1 MWGAFQKKKIWLL
14 ITIMLVTSINFKSP
28 VQAAG
33 IQDCPL
39 PSEYDA
45 ESKILI
51 EQNNLQLTVGKY
63 KLNGNYLSNKCGLGT
78 KAVVYGSPASVAGN
92 EFDQGHWRYLGYDIN
107 GVVYRNWLFRS
118 DSKATLN
125 VAKNWVK
132 APWKNTEGKQKGI
145 GDTEHLTAHPDAQK
159 WLEAIVD
166 PYKESPTFIQSYN
179 KRTGK
184 GWTGDTLK
192 DYVIIQQV
200 PTDFSPGIVQM
211 WNIWQPDGSWWYEM
225 FYIPPLNKLEVKKQ
239 PDLIISELIS
249 PADAW
254 VGDSVSIKITTKN
267 QGTENSGAFTVG
279 IVGTTIKSEIISN
292 IPPGQIKTV
301 TVNVS
306 STSSGIKTF
315 TAKTDFGEAVIE
327 SNENNNTK
335 DFKIAFNKKNE
346 PTTPI
351 AIISHKEGDHRTT
364 PEITMKPATEPMLD
378 DKLSY
383 SPGKESI
390 TIREWKYKNP
400 TGKTIA
406 TKPTAKDFA
415 AEGKYIIELRVTNSA
430 KKVSEWAQLIINV
443 ANKATPNPSASPT
456 PTPEPT
462 PTPKPDLK
470 ADIEFDPPSIIAGE
484 KSSLINRSKGLN
496 GYTWTFTENLSAVLP
511 NNTDFEFLY
520 KMYSNPGFYTAEI
533 IVTDEFGGSQKDTAL
548 LRVVDPKPV
557 AIVSGITRVI
567 QGRPLERPYNLLN
580 SYTPLEDRGEKID
593 FSKSEMRYKKV
604 GDAAY
609 TNGWFTITPANLGEY
624 SIEGKVYDTTGR
636 ASDWDDLIMEV
647 IPDQPP
653 TVEVIAPEE
662 SYRGNGF
669 MLYIDAESPDGDI
682 LNHLFLEERYDQD
695 GDGNYEEEVWKPLY
709 DGVFKT
715 THSLNY
721 SKVGKRQYRAT
732 VTEDYGLKG
741 SSGIATTDILNYA
754 PSANFNVFGTTQQP
768 GQGEDSG
775 PPVTNYA
782 TQSIFRSWT
791 AKTPYKGGNAQ
802 KAAWKAD
809 ATTLSTKNGVYSNF
823 SVGYPNSGN
832 GANSRTKYQLAAD
845 IVAKP
850 TWSVPVTEI
859 LFNKVFG
866 GNRLYS
872 YNQNYSLPNYPYTFY
887 ERNSITGELLRT
899 VNFDTPGG
907 FTLMEIGG
915 DETFYFKDSRQN
927 AANPYLAV
935 IARYDKNGVYLD
947 SINLQSSL
955 TSPSGLGS
963 GIGPALVQISNDGEY
978 MYVASKFSYDVPE
991 QYNYNYNNQ
1000 LRIFKYS
1007 LKTKSLVWEAP
1018 GENLDRGFIT
1028 NINLTEDDNGDAYF
1042 TYNFEDRYSSGLGG
1056 VRGLVVQVKKNGVA
1070 RTVTV
1075 GGAIGLSAASISDSK
1090 RFVYVNYV
1098 SMGSSKTGTTMF
1110 EAIESGTNYYG
1121 EEIFKSAFGR
1131 RIVSYESSH
1140 PLGYSDVAPNA
1151 NPIVFSNLLTYSQG
1165 RTHESYNAFFNY
1177 YGDQH
1182 GGFQGVD
1189 YGANLGK
1196 IFINQYDQIIYPSFM
1211 GVGSSWGDP
1220 DAPKKIWATLYN
1232 ATTNSVI
1239 AQTPYSGPEPGNN
1252 QKQSG
1257 TSTPIL
1263 PDGSIYVFYEKNVMP
1278 FVSANA
1284 NGTLKEIDANTV
1296 EITSDDWGGLL
1307 YDAGSSMKNYALEF
1321 HANVSDLR
1329 NDKVIGAAFQ
1339 IQNEKNM
1346 YAMEW
1351 SKNTLSLFRVVNG
1364 AKTLLQSAPM
1374 TRTAFNTYPIK
1385 VESVNGIQRVYVN
1398 YAKVLEV
1405 ADGTYTRG
1413 YAGIM
1418 SLGQSSAVFSNV
1430 KKTNYGDTY
1439 TEQTYDSV
1447 LVNDPIS
1454 YEKLFNDVEKDPMG
1468 AEEWSYS
1475 HNPNFFENPEGLS
1488 IYSGKTYGSTINAL
1502 EKPGVYEITFRVK
1515 DNPGLSAYSKWS
1527 EPVKKLLYV
1536 HRRPVAQPD
1545 VRFTGKVFSEGE
1557 ALDYETFDTS
1567 YDPDIAHILSDKL
1580 FRTRWADQTTW
1591 TVGKREYYNR
1601 PGVEL
1606 IIQEQVRD
1614 IHGAWSYWGQ
1624 TIVYKEGIPPVNQT
1638 KPVMTITVPA
1648 GTTPTTPTVLI
1659 KEPTIRWTYYD
1670 AQNDP
1675 QERYRLMLTYVD
1687 NNETAL
1693 YIEHEG
1699 NALTYPMLAE
1709 SIVPGRVVKVQ
1720 GQVYSAGVWSN
1731 LSNIKYFVL
1740 DLPPQTYLLSFNGLD
1755 ANNPIYTNSN
1765 RPQLHAFT
1773 IDPENHPIKA
1783 IDYEVFKASSGVMVV
1798 DTNSALAAANY
1809 TTPALAEGLHYWR
1822 ARANDSYLW
1831 GPYSSNGFFFVDTVK
1846 PADVNEQLT
1855 VEPTAVTVQF
1865 NTFYDAE
1872 PSSGH
1877 AARTFYLQKVN
1888 ADGSV
1893 TNIDLNGD
1901 GKMEYSIPLVL
1912 SKQSY
1917 KVAGL
1922 ISGQT
1927 YRLTIIDYDVAGNE
1941 GHYEYIYFVTNRP
1954 PTADFD
1960 WKPKPVYEGD
1970 MTTFLSNVT
1979 DADGNTL
1986 TIAYELTSPLGV
1998 KNSYFYTVNGPNY
2011 PVKGP
2016 SLRLTTVGL
2025 WSMKLTVSDGIA
2037 EPVSMT
2043 KTLQVLPLHVN
2054 GYVRH
2059 TELWDQ
2065 HRKAFNLKQSGDENS
2080 PRGYSVFWA
2089 GEKFILEADTT
2100 ITGTATKADRVEVRM
2115 RTYETSLTALNAGQT
2130 SWHGELWDASFTKLA
2145 KGTLTFIFSAYYN
2158 NGTVKTK
2165 SVDITIDGQTLDIVG
2180 VHRVQ

>member
-1 MWGAFQKKKIWLL
+1 MG
-14 ITIMLVTSINFKSP
+14 S
-28 VQAAG
+28 
-33 IQDCPL
+33 
-39 PSEYDA
+39 
-45 ESKILI
+45 
-51 EQNNLQLTVGKY
+51 NL
-63 KLNGNYLSNKCGLGT
+63 
-78 KAVVYGSPASVAGN
+78 VVYGSPLDISTSEGN
-92 EFDQGHWRYLGYDIN
+92 LFDDGEWRYLGWDIN
-107 GVVYRNWLFRS
+107 GNLYRNWLFRS
-118 DSKATLN
+118 DSRATLN
-125 VAKNWVK
+125 VGKNWVK
-132 APWKNTEGKQKGI
+132 TPWNTTVGESKKI
-145 GDTEHLTAHPDAQK
+145 TPTPMLTSHPDARK
-159 WLEAIVD
+159 WLESIVD
-166 PYKESPTFIQSYN
+166 PYRESPTFIQSYN

-184 GWTGDTLK
+184 GWTGETLK
-192 DYVIIQQV
+192 EYVIIQQI

-211 WNIWQPDGSWWYEM
+211 WNIWKPDGSWWYEM
-225 FYIPPLNKLEVKKQ
+225 FYIPPLNKLVVKKQ
-239 PDLIISELIS
+239 PDLLISTLVS

-254 VGDSVSIKITTKN
+254 VGDSVPIKITTKN

-279 IVGTTIKSEIISN
+279 IVGTNIKSEIISN

-301 TVNVS
+301 TVNLT
-306 STSSGIKTF
+306 STSSGIKSF
-315 TAKTDFGEAVIE
+315 TAKTDFGEAVAE

-364 PEITMKPATEPMLD
+364 PEITMKPATKPMLD

-383 SPGKESI
+383 SPGKEAI
-390 TIREWKYKNP
+390 TLKEWKYKTP
-400 TGKTIA
+400 VGKMIA
-406 TKPTAKDFA
+406 RKPTAKDFA

-430 KKVSEWAQLIINV
+430 KKVSEWAQLIINI
-443 ANKATPNPSASPT
+443 ANQATPNPSPST
-456 PTPEPT
+456 SPEPT

-496 GYTWTFTENLSAVLP
+496 GYTWKFTDNLSAVLP
-511 NNTDFEFLY
+511 NTTDYEFMNITY
-520 KMYSNPGFYTAEI
+520 PAPGYYTAEI
-533 IVTDEFGGSQKDTAL
+533 TVTDEFGGSHRDGAV
-548 LRVVDPKPV
+548 LRVIDPKPV

-593 FSKSEMRYKKV
+593 FSRSEMRYKRV

-609 TNGWFTITPANLGEY
+609 TNGWFNITPTDLGEY

-636 ASDWDDLIMEV
+636 VSDWDELIMEV
-647 IPDQPP
+647 VPDAPP
-653 TVEVIAPEE
+653 TVRVVAPEE

-682 LNHLFLEERYDQD
+682 LKYLSLEERYDRD
-695 GDGNYEEEVWKPLY
+695 GDENFEEEAWRTLY
-709 DGVFKT
+709 DGKFKT
-715 THSLNY
+715 IHSLNY
-721 SKVGKRQYRAT
+721 STVGKRQYRAV
-732 VTEDYGLKG
+732 VTEDFGMKG
-741 SSGIATTDILNYA
+741 YSGIAATDILNYA

-775 PPVTNYA
+775 PPVTNYT

-791 AKTPYKGGNAQ
+791 SKLPYKGGNAQ

-809 ATTLSTKNGVYSNF
+809 ATTLSTKNGVYANF

-832 GANSRTKYQLAAD
+832 GANSRTKYQLASE

-850 TWSVPVTEI
+850 TWSVPNTETV
-859 LFNKVFG
+859 FNKVFG

-872 YNQNYSLPNYPYTFY
+872 YKQDYNSPNFPYTFY

-899 VNFDTPGG
+899 VTFDTPSN
-907 FTLMEIGG
+907 FTLMQIGG
-915 DETFYFKDSRQN
+915 DETFYFSDGRER
-927 AANPYLAV
+927 ATNPYLV
-935 IARYDKNGVYLD
+935 KIARYDKNGVYID
-947 SINLQSSL
+947 TISMQSNK

-963 GIGPALVQISNDGEY
+963 EIGPALLELSSDGEF
-978 MYVASKFSYDVPE
+978 MYVASKFSYDVPG
-991 QYNYNYNNQ
+991 NYYDGYRNQ
-1000 LRIFKYS
+1000 LRFFKYS

-1018 GENLDRGFIT
+1018 GETLDRGYIT
-1028 NINLTEDDNGDAYF
+1028 NINMTEDDNGDVYF
-1042 TYNFEDRYSSGLGG
+1042 TYNFEDRYSSGLAGL
-1056 VRGLVVQVKKNGVA
+1056 RGYVVQVKQDGIT
-1070 RTVTV
+1070 RTHAI
-1075 GGAIGLSAASISDSK
+1075 GGAAGLSHASISDSK
-1090 RFVYVNYV
+1090 KYVYVNYV
-1098 SMGSSKTGTTMF
+1098 ELNGSTIGNTFF
-1110 EAIESGTNYYG
+1110 EAIYNGTNYNG
-1121 EEIFKSAFGR
+1121 EPVFENAFVR
-1131 RIVSYESSH
+1131 SIVRYQDDSGLSFAV
-1140 PLGYSDVAPNA
+1140 VAPNA
-1151 NPIVFSNLLTYSQG
+1151 NPLVFASGFTYSQG
-1165 RTHESYNAFFNY
+1165 RTHQSYNAFFNI
-1177 YGDQH
+1177 YGDQS
-1182 GGFQGVD
+1182 GGFESES
-1189 YGANLGK
+1189 YSANLGK
-1196 IFINQYDQIIYPSFM
+1196 IFINQHNQIIYPVFNP
-1211 GVGSSWGDP
+1211 VGITFDP
-1220 DAPKKIWATLYN
+1220 GTPRKITATLYN
-1232 ATTNSVI
+1232 ASTNSVI
-1239 AQTPYSGPEPGNN
+1239 AATPYSGPPVVSYEDR
-1252 QKQSG
+1252 SG
-1257 TSTPIL
+1257 TSSTPIL
-1263 PDGSIYVFYEKNVMP
+1263 PDGSIYVFYDKNVMP
-1278 FVSANA
+1278 FVPAKAGGSI
-1284 NGTLKEIDANTV
+1284 KEIDANTV
-1296 EITSDDWGGLL
+1296 EITNDDWGGLL
-1307 YDAGSSMKNYALEF
+1307 YDAGSAMKNYALEF
-1321 HANVSDLR
+1321 HANVSDMK

-1351 SKNTLSLFRVVNG
+1351 SKNALSLYRVVNG
-1364 AKTLLQSAPM
+1364 AKTLLQSTPM

-1405 ADGTYTRG
+1405 ADGTYIRG
-1413 YAGIM
+1413 YAGLM
-1418 SLGQSSAVFSNV
+1418 SLGQSNAVFSNV

-1454 YEKLFNDVEKDPMG
+1454 YEKLFNDIEKDPMA

-1475 HNPNFFENPEGLS
+1475 HNPNFFENPERLS
-1488 IYSGKTYGSTINAL
+1488 VHNGKTYGSTINSL
-1502 EKPGVYEITFRVK
+1502 ERAGVYEITFRAK
-1515 DNPGLSAYSKWS
+1515 DNPGLSAYRKWS

-1545 VRFTGKVFSEGE
+1545 VRFTGKVFAEGE
-1557 ALDYETFDTS
+1557 ALNYETFDTS

-1580 FRTRWADQTTW
+1580 FRTRWADQSTW
-1591 TVGKREYYNR
+1591 TAGKREYYNR

-1606 IIQEQVRD
+1606 IVQEQVRD

-1624 TIVYKEGIPPVNQT
+1624 TIVYKDGIPPVNQT
-1638 KPVMTITVPA
+1638 KPVMTITVPT
-1648 GTTPTTPTVLI
+1648 GTTPSAPTVLI

-1675 QERYRLMLTYVD
+1675 QERYRLTLTYVD

-1699 NALTYPMLAE
+1699 NAVTYPMLVGN
-1709 SIVPGRVVKVQ
+1709 IVPGRVVKVQ

-1731 LSNIKYFVL
+1731 MSNSRYFVL
-1740 DLPPQTYLLSFNGLD
+1740 DLPPQTYLLSFNGPD
-1755 ANNPIYTNSN
+1755 GNHPIYTNTN
-1765 RPQLHAFT
+1765 RPQLRVFT
-1773 IDPENHPIKA
+1773 VDPENHPIKA
-1783 IDYEVFKASSGVMVV
+1783 IDYEVFKASSGAMVM
-1798 DTNSALAAANY
+1798 DTNSATTAANY
-1809 TTPALAEGLHYWR
+1809 TTTTLAEGLHYWR
-1822 ARANDSYLW
+1822 ARANDSYVW

-1846 PADVNEQLT
+1846 PADVKEQLI
-1855 VEPTAVTVQF
+1855 VEPTAVTVNF
-1865 NTFYDAE
+1865 NAFYDAE

-1877 AARTFYLQKVN
+1877 ATRTFYLQKVN

-1901 GKMEYSIPLVL
+1901 GTTEYSIPLAL

-1922 ISGQT
+1922 ISGQA
-1927 YRLTIIDYDVAGNE
+1927 YRLTVLDYDVAGNE
-1941 GHYEYIYFVTNRP
+1941 GHYEYIHFVTNRP

-1960 WKPKPVYEGD
+1960 WMPKPVYEGD
-1970 MTTFLSNVT
+1970 MTSFLSNVS

-1998 KNSYFYTVNGPNY
+1998 KNSYFYTVNGPSY

-2016 SLRLTTVGL
+2016 SLRLTAVGL
-2025 WSMKLTVSDGIA
+2025 WSMKITVSDGIA
-2037 EPVSMT
+2037 DPVSLT
-2043 KTLQVLPLHVN
+2043 KTLQVLPLQVN

-2065 HRKAFNLKQSGDENS
+2065 HRKAFNLKQSGDENL

-2100 ITGTATKADRVEVRM
+2100 LTGTATKADRVEVRM
-2115 RTYETSLTALNAGQT
+2115 STYETSLAALNAGQS
-2130 SWHGELWDASFTKLA
+2130 SWKGELWDASFAKLA
-2145 KGTLTFIFSAYYN
+2145 KGTLTFTFSAYYN

-2165 SVDITIDGQTLDIVG
+2165 SVDITIEGQTIDRVG